1 MSQIETGKSKNGKRN
16 AITPPSPAHERGA
29 GGEGSSSAVERLLG
43 DIDPK
48 VARVLDRAL
57 AGEDISVEEGTALLD
72 AQGSANVNAIALA
85 ADDLRR
91 RTVGDV
97 VTYIINRNINFT
109 NVCIKHC
116 TFCAFSRGH
125 REEEAY
131 YLPVEEIVRRAREA
145 WDMGATEVCI
155 QAGLPPKMKGD
166 YYIELTRAI
175 KKELPELHIQDRK
188 SVV

>member
-1 MSQIETGKSKNGKRN
+1 MVSKTESGESKLEGL
-16 AITPPSPAHERGA
+16 SGA
-29 GGEGSSSAVERLLG
+29 VDRLLG
-43 DIDPK
+43 EVDSG
-48 VARVLDRAL
+48 VAHVLDRAL
-57 AGEDISVEEGTALLD
+57 AGDDISVEEGTSLLE
-72 AQGSANVNAIALA
+72 AQGSASVNAIVLA

-116 TFCAFSRGH
+116 TFCAFSRSH

-145 WDMGATEVCI
+145 WELGATEVCI
-155 QAGLPPKMKGD
+155 QA
-166 YYIELTRAI
+166 RAI
-175 KKELPELHIQDRK
+175 TT
-188 SVV
+188 SS